1 MTRKRL
7 MQDNYAVYEIG
18 PVLPTMSL
26 SLAAALRRVFL
37 SSLPGAAIT
46 SVRIEGVLHEFQ
58 DILNVKEDV
67 PDVVQ
72 NLKKVRLRSFSERAV
87 TVYLD
92 VQGERVVIAGDIQV
106 PGTIE
111 IVNPDAHI
119 ATLDNEHARLSM
131 EMTVRVGRGF
141 VPA

>member
-7 MQDNYAVYEIG
+7 TQDNYGSFEIG
-18 PVLPTMSL
+18 PVLADVSRSL
-26 SLAAALRRVFL
+26 VSALRRVLL

-46 SVRIEGVLHEFQ
+46 SVQIKGVQHEFQ
-58 DILNVKEDV
+58 DILEVKEDV
-67 PDVVQ
+67 PEIVQ

-92 VQGERVVIAGDIQV
+92 VQGERVVRASDIKV

-111 IVNPDAHI
+111 VVNPEAHI
-119 ATLDNEHARLSM
+119 ATLDNEKADLSM
-131 EMTVRVGRGF
+131 EMKVGVGRG
-141 VPA
+141 